1 MIELL
6 LVCAVAAIIVF
17 GYIIMKKL
25 DDFLANNRRLID
37 TEIAE
42 NSLLLAFD
50 NPMIIDSLM
59 TLFEKFSKA
68 NPNCQ
73 FHFLFGNTE
82 DIYDKL
88 NKNRIDFGFIEN
100 TASANDDTYNCLII
114 SAKQNSVFCE
124 KAGCTMIEP
133 LNPSETQTSVIWK
146 KASSNAFV
154 NSFSA
159 LLLSNQAA
167 INAENVK

>member
-42 NSLLLAFD
+42 NSLSIAFD
-50 NPMIIDSLM
+50 NPMILDSLM
-59 TLFEKFSKA
+59 PLFEGFSKA

-114 SAKQNSVFCE
+114 SAKQNRIICE
-124 KAGCTMIEP
+124 KAGCTVEP
-133 LNPSETQTSVIWK
+133 MNPSEIQTAVIWK

>member
-25 DDFLANNRRLID
+25 DAFLANNRRLID
-37 TEIAE
+37 AEIAE
-42 NSLLLAFD
+42 NGLLLAFD
-50 NPMIIDSLM
+50 NPMIIDSLI

-100 TASANDDTYNCLII
+100 NAFANDDTYHCLIL
-114 SAKQNSVFCE
+114 SAKQNSIFSE
-124 KAGCTMIEP
+124 KAGCTIEP
-133 LNPSETQTSVIWK
+133 LNPSETQTAVIWK
-146 KASSNAFV
+146 RTSSNAFTD
-154 NSFSA
+154 SFSD
-159 LLLSNQAA
+159 LLVSNQAA
-167 INAENVK
+167 INAE

>member
-1 MIELL
+1 MKELL
-6 LVCAVAAIIVF
+6 LVCAVAAFIVF
-17 GYIIMKKL
+17 GYFIMKKL
-25 DDFLANNRRLID
+25 DAFSANNRRLI
-37 TEIAE
+37 EAEFAE

-114 SAKQNSVFCE
+114 SAKQNSVFYE
-124 KAGCTMIEP
+124 KAGCTIEL
-133 LNPSETQTSVIWK
+133 LNPSGIQTAVVWK
-146 KASSNAFV
+146 KASSNALV
-154 NSFSA
+154 NSFSD